1 MSKKEKYII
10 TGPKSKQGGVA
21 SFVNN
26 ITPALDGDVT
36 VFRRGSES
44 RKSPFSRIIDSLSL
58 PSLFMD
64 SMKRN

>member
-26 ITPALDGDVT
+26 ITPALDLDGDVT

-58 PSLFMD
+58 P
-64 SMKRN
+64 K